1 MKSKHPHKLTL
12 LQIDMTTDIIFT
24 SLHPDIQNWMK
35 LNFELS
41 HTEQSGSGASG
52 LVRQHN
58 GLVRKQKGLVWKL
71 HGTRTKGRD
80 QEPKRLVLVSA
91 ATFLDSQC
99 WGQIFPHDKQVLYSM
114 YLLPMLYVYVCL
126 WLTRLSQQGNFV
138 LSRCPFA
145 KPYLLN
151 HSCWTIVAEP

>member
-1 MKSKHPHKLTL
+1 MKSDEKCVDSMGSQPGVALPGTSATRTVCTKSMTL
-12 LQIDMTTDIIFT
+12 ETQSPKTTSVRLNLGVTYSQQLFIIFT

-99 WGQIFPHDKQVLYSM
+99 
-114 YLLPMLYVYVCL
+114 
-126 WLTRLSQQGNFV
+126 
-138 LSRCPFA
+138 
-145 KPYLLN
+145 
-151 HSCWTIVAEP
+151 